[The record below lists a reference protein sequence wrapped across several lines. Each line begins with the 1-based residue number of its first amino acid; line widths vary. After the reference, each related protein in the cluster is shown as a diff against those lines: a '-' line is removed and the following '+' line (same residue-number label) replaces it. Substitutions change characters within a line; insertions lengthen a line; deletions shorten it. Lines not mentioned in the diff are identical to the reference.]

1 MAKVAVIIENMFE
14 DSEYT
19 DPVNAFKKEGHE
31 TVNVGLEKDKE
42 VKGKKQGTVAKVDK
56 AIKDVDAK
64 DFDALLIPGGYS
76 PDRLRAYD
84 EPVKFV
90 KSFMDDK
97 KPVFAICHGPQLLI
111 TAGVLRDRKAT
122 CYRSIIEDVKNAGAE
137 YLNEE
142 VVVDGNLVTSRQ
154 VSDLPVFIERS
165 LEKLKEAASLDM
177 PPCESARTSEQARTF
192 DKDLPCKERDV
203 R

>member
-1 MAKVAVIIENMFE
+1 MAKVAVIIEDMFE
-14 DSEYT
+14 DTEYT
-19 DPVNAFKKEGHE
+19 DPVNAFKEEGHE

-42 VKGKKQGTVAKVDK
+42 VKGKKQGTIAKVDE
-56 AIKDVDAK
+56 AIKDVDIK

-84 EPVKFV
+84 GPVKFV
-90 KSFMDDK
+90 KGFMDAA

-111 TAGVLRDRKAT
+111 TAGTLKGRKAT
-122 CYRSIIEDVKNAGAE
+122 CYRSLIEDIKNAGAE
-137 YLNEE
+137 YLDEE

-154 VSDLPVFIERS
+154 VSDLPVFIEAS
-165 LEKLKEAASLDM
+165 LEKLKEAASLDLE
-177 PPCESARTSEQARTF
+177 PCERAGTSEHARTF
-192 DKDLPCKERDV
+192 DEDLPCKERDV